1 MFKRLFFSLL
11 MAATLALPTHATEQP
26 SAGIAE
32 AVRGDST
39 STGFMA
45 DLLHW
50 YDAHMNYWAVA
61 GLMTVESSFIPFP
74 SEVVIPQAV
83 YVACNPENKGG

>member
-1 MFKRLFFSLL
+1 MLKRLLFALL
-11 MAATLALPTHATEQP
+11 IAATLALPACATEQP
-26 SAGIAE
+26 TSGIAE

-74 SEVVIPQAV
+74 SEVVMSPATLR
-83 YVACNPENKGG
+83 ARAE